1 MLVMLLAQGT
11 ITNHSGAR
19 NRACFT
25 KYKYESRF
33 DQMWY
38 KTYEEMT
45 VFIDLPLV
53 DKAAY
58 TVEQCIAKKVHVS
71 WYTNVL

>member
-33 DQMWY
+33 DQM
-38 KTYEEMT
+38 
-45 VFIDLPLV
+45 
-53 DKAAY
+53 
-58 TVEQCIAKKVHVS
+58 
-71 WYTNVL
+71 